1 MIATSPLTGR
11 MARLASQIRPS
22 KGDVFEVKAEQFVQI
37 TDQSGKQVADM
48 IAFNLHDHDE
58 WLSTSRTRAANNA
71 LMLQVEHGLYTNRRN
86 RMFTIIEDSVGR
98 HDMLFPCC
106 DARRYLD
113 DYGLPEH
120 ASCQDNFLRALATKH
135 VEIAPERLPDPIN
148 WFMNVGLKAR
158 GEFDIREPLSERGD
172 SVLLKAHMDCLV
184 AVSACPQ
191 DQNACNAFH
200 PTDILV
206 RVYV

>member
-22 KGDVFEVKAEQFVQI
+22 KGDAFEVKAEQFLQI
-37 TDQSGKQVADM
+37 TDQTGKQVADM
-48 IAFNLHDHDE
+48 IAFNLDDHNE

-86 RMFTIIEDSVGR
+86 RMFTIIDDTVGR
-98 HDMLFPCC
+98 HDMLFPSC

-120 ASCQDNFLRALATKH
+120 ASCQDNFLRALAAKG

-158 GEFDIREPLSERGD
+158 GEFEIREPLSERGD
-172 SVLLKAHMDCLV
+172 QVLLKAHMDCLV
-184 AVSACPQ
+184 VVSACPQ
-191 DQNACNAFH
+191 HQNACNAFN